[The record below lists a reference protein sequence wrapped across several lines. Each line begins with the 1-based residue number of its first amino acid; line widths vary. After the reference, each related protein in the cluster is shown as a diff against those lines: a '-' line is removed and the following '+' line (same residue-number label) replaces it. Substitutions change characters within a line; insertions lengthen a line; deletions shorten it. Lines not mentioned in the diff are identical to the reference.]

1 MVKIRPAVRS
11 DAAAI
16 VSVRQEAIFS
26 KASAH
31 YAPGILDAWAAS
43 AMPDR
48 EARVE
53 LQIADPGFVVL
64 VAETGEEIIGYA
76 IATPARSELRA
87 VYVKPNP
94 IGRVGR
100 ALLEAIEQ
108 RAFNSGTE
116 FLVCSAS
123 LSGEAFYKFNG
134 YTEDHRGHYRMRNGD
149 LMDCV
154 FMRKKL
160 APPAPADKG

>member
-94 IGRVGR
+94 
-100 ALLEAIEQ
+100 
-108 RAFNSGTE
+108 S
-116 FLVCSAS
+116 SS
-123 LSGEAFYKFNG
+123 
-134 YTEDHRGHYRMRNGD
+134 
-149 LMDCV
+149 
-154 FMRKKL
+154 
-160 APPAPADKG
+160 APPANARKPSSKPSPASHPGRSGAPSPIRTVPKAAAAPSPKSWPPASNPPP